1 MPTGDP
7 VFTQEQLETKL
18 AELIEKH
25 EVPGAQLAV
34 LDGDTITEVAA
45 GVLSRR
51 TGWAATPD
59 ALFLPGSIGKL
70 YTATL
75 IMLLVDEGKLDLD
88 GPIRTYLPDF
98 EVRDRHARDVV
109 TARNLLSH
117 TSGFDGDH
125 FTDTG
130 RGDDALTRYVAGCAD
145 LPQIAEPGK
154 IWSYSNSGFSI
165 LGRIVEVLMGM
176 PFEQALRERIFTPF
190 GLTGSVSFAEEAIVH
205 PTAVGHVPDPE
216 HPSTLV
222 VSPTWGLWRAFGP
235 MGSAIV
241 CTAGDVLRFAKFHL
255 DGGVAADGTRL
266 LAENLVTDMR
276 QRQVELV
283 DDTVLGQ
290 AWGLGWILDRWEEV
304 DVVGHDGNSIGQNA
318 FMRVAPEH
326 RFGFCLQTNT
336 ESALNLYRELA
347 GWLFGERLGVAPR
360 PDPAALDEPGVADP
374 GRYTGSYEREG
385 LTFVVRADDAGRLLA
400 TVTPTHAVAESQ
412 GWPPMVDLPLRP
424 VERADSFLLK
434 LPISDADLLAVFFD
448 PDDAAGR
455 PTHMHF
461 GGRAHRR
468 VG

>member
-1 MPTGDP
+1 
-7 VFTQEQLETKL
+7 VFTREVLEQRL

-25 EVPGAQLAV
+25 DVPGAQLAV
-34 LDGDTITEVAA
+34 LDGDEIIEAAA

-51 TGWAATPD
+51 TGCAATPD

-75 IMLLVDEGKLDLD
+75 ILMLVDEGKLDLD
-88 GPIRTYLPDF
+88 VPIRTYLPDF
-98 EVRDRHARDVV
+98 EVRDAHARDVV

-130 RGDDALTRYVAGCAD
+130 RGDDALVRYVAGCAD
-145 LPQIAEPGK
+145 LPQIAEPGE

-176 PFEQALRERIFTPF
+176 PFEQALRERIFDPF
-190 GLTGSVSFAEEAIVH
+190 GLTGTVSFAEEVIVH

-216 HPSTLV
+216 DPSTLV

-235 MGSAIV
+235 MGSAVV
-241 CTAGDVLRFAKFHL
+241 CTAGDVLRFARFHL

-266 LAENLVTDMR
+266 LPAELVASMR
-276 QRQVELV
+276 EPQVELV

-290 AWGLGWILDRWEEV
+290 AWGLGWILDRWGEV
-304 DVVGHDGNSIGQNA
+304 AVVGHDGNSIGQNA
-318 FMRVAPEH
+318 FMRVAPEEK
-326 RFGFCLQTNT
+326 FGFCLQTNT

-347 GWLFGERLGVAPR
+347 GWLFGERLGVGPR
-360 PDPAALDEPGVADP
+360 PDPQRLADPAVADP
-374 GRYTGSYEREG
+374 DRYTGTYQREG
-385 LTFVVRADDAGRLLA
+385 LTFEVSADPVGRLLA

-412 GWPPMVDLPLRP
+412 GWPPMADLPLQP
-424 VERADSFLLK
+424 VGRDDSFLLK
-434 LPISDADLLAVFFD
+434 LPIADADLLAVFFAPHAD
-448 PDDAAGR
+448 GGGR
-455 PTHMHF
+455 PTHLHY

-468 VG
+468 LP